1 MMKELALRKR
11 QLPLASKDPT
21 IAPNTNE
28 ALSFFKKG
36 GLEMIITG
44 KGHLS

>member
-1 MMKELALRKR
+1 MINDERVGIEKEIK
-11 QLPLASKDPT
+11 LPLASKDPT

-36 GLEMIITG
+36 KLLKRVGWR
-44 KGHLS
+44 